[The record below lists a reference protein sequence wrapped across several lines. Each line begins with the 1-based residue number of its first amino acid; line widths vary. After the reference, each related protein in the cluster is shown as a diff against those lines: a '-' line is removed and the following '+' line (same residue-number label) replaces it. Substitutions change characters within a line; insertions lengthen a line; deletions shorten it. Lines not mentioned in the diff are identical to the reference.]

1 MTTVI
6 GPAQFQARRSGS
18 VSLASV
24 AKISASDDCISPF
37 PGSCGEA
44 KGILKDGVFLPVFS
58 ESSSEASR
66 CVAVQK
72 LVPQVEVS
80 GQKEGPFTQADGRCA
95 LVHCLCNALGVV
107 DCLTVFL
114 IIMVFWPQKHKF
126 FWPLGPDNQEVS
138 LVWMVPAACF
148 TKAAQHK

>member
-6 GPAQFQARRSGS
+6 GPAHFQARRSGS

-114 IIMVFWPQKHKF
+114 IIMVFWPQKF